1 MTKHI
6 QAIGV
11 NTGQTITVYRL
22 FIVQCLFRL
31 TGDHNMCSV
40 SMLVQHSF
48 SIGDCLNMRCDSS
61 SNDGLFYFE
70 EPQTQSQGKCRP
82 YLVQDKGEE
91 HSIDL

>member
-48 SIGDCLNMRCDSS
+48 PIGDCLNMRCDTPP
-61 SNDGLFYFE
+61 YFE
-70 EPQTQSQGKCRP
+70 PGCTREGVFMLQRVH
-82 YLVQDKGEE
+82 LVC
-91 HSIDL
+91 S